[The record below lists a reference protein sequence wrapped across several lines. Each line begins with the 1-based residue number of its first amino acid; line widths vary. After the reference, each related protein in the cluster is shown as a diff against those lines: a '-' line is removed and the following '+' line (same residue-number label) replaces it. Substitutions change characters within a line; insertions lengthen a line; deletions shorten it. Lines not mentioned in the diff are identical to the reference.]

1 MRQPKFRMRQPNAPT
16 ELAKSKPGVPGAGLE
31 LQARGDTSTFDKS
44 MDQLFANR
52 ARFLS
57 GGRALTGRDEK

>member
-31 LQARGDTSTFDKS
+31 LQARSDTSTFE
-44 MDQLFANR
+44 DQPLRQPSAFSFWR
-52 ARFLS
+52 P
-57 GGRALTGRDEK
+57 GTHGPG